1 VVMARGRAVATLEG
15 DEITTERLTE
25 AAGG

>member
-1 VVMARGRAVATLEG
+1 MARGRAVATLEG
-15 DEITTERLTE
+15 DAISTERLTE